1 MQLWLIPILPLVGFV
16 INGLFGR
23 RFSKAIVNTIAIGSV
38 VLAFAWVLKTLSGL
52 GSLDSAHL
60 LVKNGSPAPVIG
72 LAGPTGETVARILD
86 LYPRTCPSDR
96 LTGGD
101 RVAAT

>member
-1 MQLWLIPILPLVGFV
+1 M
-16 INGLFGR
+16 R
-23 RFSKAIVNTIAIGSV
+23 RGAIV
-38 VLAFAWVLKTLSGL
+38 
-52 GSLDSAHL
+52 SLDSAHL

-101 RVAAT
+101 RVAATQATLQCRVGDRRHRPRLAAQHRGIATNA